1 MLTRCV
7 CGGGGRRRGSRCRM
21 AGGSGGLRMH
31 KTTQEEVTRLHAS
44 NTHDDAVL
52 PLEDKPCAK
61 TTQASAGAPG
71 PFSLHGSIRWDVA
84 QRSTQRGSPGGM
96 RRSSKHCVVVTIG
109 SSESLHSNSGSRVL
123 KYCQR
128 GSATNQMTGY
138 SGRKVNDE
146 DVFPEE

>member
-31 KTTQEEVTRLHAS
+31 KTTQEDVTRLHAS
-44 NTHDDAVL
+44 NTHDAVL